1 MAMTTDVFERVK
13 IRLGGDTAE
22 FSDEI
27 IEDVLESAGSAI
39 LARRYPFGVPEDV
52 TEVPER
58 YKDLQVRCAIDII
71 NRMGV
76 EGETQH
82 TENGITR
89 IYEKNAGWL
98 SESLLREVIP
108 VAGVVLK

>member
-1 MAMTTDVFERVK
+1 MDTFERVR

-22 FSDEI
+22 YPDEL
-27 IEDVLESAGSAI
+27 IEDVLKSAEAAI

-52 TEVPER
+52 VEVPER
-58 YKDLQVRCAIDII
+58 YKDLQVRCAIDMI
-71 NRMGV
+71 NKIGV

-89 IYEKNAGWL
+89 IYEQHVGWV

-108 VAGVVLK
+108 VAGVIIR